1 MDKLLFFISFGAYAA
16 GGGGHHVDASS
27 LIYPLI
33 NTLLVGVIFFTQRKK
48 IGAYFTGKYDQIK
61 EISERAK
68 TQKFE
73 AQMLLEKQ
81 QKKNDKLSDTLAEIE
96 MNAKKE
102 VASFKDMKEKENIKR
117 VAKLEEDFGSKLEM
131 KKLEMV
137 KSINKELID
146 SVISKAKE
154 QVKNNPDLVTKLNK
168 SITQGL

>member
-1 MDKLLFFISFGAYAA
+1 MDKLLFLIISIEAYAA
-16 GGGGHHVDASS
+16 GGGYGPSS
-27 LIYPLI
+27 LIPGLI

-48 IGAYFTGKYDQIK
+48 ISSYFTGKYDQIK

-81 QKKNDKLSDTLAEIE
+81 QKKNDKLDDTIAEIE
-96 MNAKKE
+96 MNAKNE
-102 VASFKDMKEKENIKR
+102 VASFKEEKEKENTIR
-117 VAKLEEDFGSKLEM
+117 VSKLEEDFGSKLEM

-146 SVISKAKE
+146 SVIAKAKD
-154 QVKNNPDLVTKLNK
+154 QVKNNPELAAKLNK
-168 SITQGL
+168 SITRGL